1 MTPARTASAL
11 VIDDEA
17 PARDELSY
25 LLRTTFSLA
34 PVDAAQNSSEG
45 FRCLQE
51 RSYDVVFLDV
61 RMPALNGIELGNVL
75 RRFATPPAIVFVT
88 AFEEYAVRAFEL
100 GACDYLLK
108 PVSCERLRT
117 ALGRALGRS
126 PDHPDSPDDDPFA
139 TIPVETAGRTRF
151 IPREQVRWVEAE
163 GDYVRLHTTEG
174 SAHLLRMP
182 ISHLE
187 ERWSGYGFIRIHRG
201 FLVQV
206 KHITEFSVTNGVHAV
221 TVADRSL
228 PVSRRHVRD
237 VRDRILRAGRR
248 NLPCPRVTSAAPRPF
263 LAPVVRRPRATR
275 HCLPLVS
282 LTSNPQSR
290 QPGSALSGAP
300 IRYSSSTTFPD

>member
-1 MTPARTASAL
+1 MTPLPASPPATRARTASAL

-25 LLRTTFSLA
+25 LLRTTFSIA
-34 PVDAAQNSSEG
+34 PVDAAQNSSDAL
-45 FRCLQE
+45 RYLQE

-108 PVSCERLRT
+108 PVSCARLST

-126 PDHPDSPDDDPFA
+126 PDHPDAPGDDPFA

-174 SAHLLRMP
+174 GAHLLRMP

-187 ERWSGYGFIRIHRG
+187 ERWSAHGFIRIHRG
-201 FLVQV
+201 FLVQF

-221 TVADRSL
+221 TVAGRSL

-248 NLPCPRVTSAAPRPF
+248 G
-263 LAPVVRRPRATR
+263 LA
-275 HCLPLVS
+275 
-282 LTSNPQSR
+282 
-290 QPGSALSGAP
+290 
-300 IRYSSSTTFPD
+300 

>member
-1 MTPARTASAL
+1 MTPLPTSPPTPARTASAL

-25 LLRTTFSLA
+25 LLRTAFSIA
-34 PVDAAQNSSEG
+34 PVDTAQNSSDA
-45 FRCLQE
+45 FRYLQE

-75 RRFATPPAIVFVT
+75 CRFATPPAIVFVT
-88 AFEEYAVRAFEL
+88 AFEEYAVRAFEI

-108 PVSCERLRT
+108 PVSRARLGT
-117 ALGRALGRS
+117 ALGRALRRS

-151 IPREQVRWVEAE
+151 VPREQVRWVEAE
-163 GDYVRLHTTEG
+163 GDYVRLHTADG
-174 SAHLLRMP
+174 SAYLLRMP

-187 ERWSGYGFIRIHRG
+187 ERWSAYGFIRIHRG
-201 FLVQV
+201 FLVQF
-206 KHITEFSVTNGVHAV
+206 KHITEFSVTNGLHAV
-221 TVADRSL
+221 TVAGRSL

-248 NLPCPRVTSAAPRPF
+248 NLPCPRPALATPPPALAIPRP
-263 LAPVVRRPRATR
+263 A
-275 HCLPLVS
+275 
-282 LTSNPQSR
+282 
-290 QPGSALSGAP
+290 GSALSGGP
-300 IRYSSSTTFPD
+300 IMYPSSTTFPD

>member
-1 MTPARTASAL
+1 MSPLPTSASATAARSASAL

-25 LLRTTFSLA
+25 LLRTTFSIA
-34 PVDAAQNSSEG
+34 PVDAAQNSSEAL
-45 FRCLQE
+45 RYLQE

-61 RMPALNGIELGNVL
+61 RMPALNGIELGNIL

-108 PVSCERLRT
+108 PVSAERLST
-117 ALGRALGRS
+117 ALGRALKRI
-126 PDHPDSPDDDPFA
+126 PDQLDSADDDPFA

-174 SAHLLRMP
+174 GTHLLRMP

-187 ERWSGYGFIRIHRG
+187 ERWSAYGFIRIHRG
-201 FLVQV
+201 FLVQF

-221 TVADRSL
+221 TVDGRSL

-237 VRDRILRAGRR
+237 VRDRILRSGRR
-248 NLPCPRVTSAAPRPF
+248 GLP
-263 LAPVVRRPRATR
+263 
-275 HCLPLVS
+275 
-282 LTSNPQSR
+282 
-290 QPGSALSGAP
+290 
-300 IRYSSSTTFPD
+300 

>member
-1 MTPARTASAL
+1 MTPLPSSPPASPARTASAL

-25 LLRTTFSLA
+25 LLRTTFSIA
-34 PVDAAQNSSEG
+34 PVDAAQNSADA
-45 FRCLQE
+45 FRLLQE

-61 RMPALNGIELGNVL
+61 RMPALNGIELGNIL
-75 RRFATPPAIVFVT
+75 SRFATPPAIIFVT

-108 PVSCERLRT
+108 PVSAERLST
-117 ALGRALGRS
+117 ALGRALKRS
-126 PDHPDSPDDDPFA
+126 AEHPDSPDDDPFA

-151 IPREQVRWVEAE
+151 IPRDQVRWVEAE

-174 SAHLLRMP
+174 GAHLLRMP

-187 ERWSGYGFIRIHRG
+187 ERWSAYGFIRIHRG
-201 FLVQV
+201 FLVQF

-221 TVADRSL
+221 TVAGRSL

-237 VRDRILRAGRR
+237 VRDRILRSGRR
-248 NLPCPRVTSAAPRPF
+248 G
-263 LAPVVRRPRATR
+263 
-275 HCLPLVS
+275 
-282 LTSNPQSR
+282 LT
-290 QPGSALSGAP
+290 
-300 IRYSSSTTFPD
+300 

>member
-1 MTPARTASAL
+1 VTPLPTSPPATQARAASAL

-25 LLRTTFSLA
+25 LLRTAFSIA
-34 PVDAAQNSSEG
+34 PVDTAQNSSDA
-45 FRCLQE
+45 FRYLQE

-61 RMPALNGIELGNVL
+61 RMPALNGIELGNIL
-75 RRFATPPAIVFVT
+75 CRFATPPAIVFVT

-108 PVSCERLRT
+108 PVSRARLST

-126 PDHPDSPDDDPFA
+126 PDHPDAPDQDPFA
-139 TIPVETAGRTRF
+139 TIPVETAGRTRL

-163 GDYVRLHTTEG
+163 GDYVRLNTTDG

-187 ERWSGYGFIRIHRG
+187 DRWSAYGFIRIHRG

-206 KHITEFSVTNGVHAV
+206 KHISEFSVINGVHAV
-221 TVADRSL
+221 TVAGHSL

-237 VRDRILRAGRR
+237 VRDRILRAGKR
-248 NLPCPRVTSAAPRPF
+248 
-263 LAPVVRRPRATR
+263 
-275 HCLPLVS
+275 
-282 LTSNPQSR
+282 
-290 QPGSALSGAP
+290 G
-300 IRYSSSTTFPD
+300 

>member
-1 MTPARTASAL
+1 MTAARTASAL

-25 LLRTTFSLA
+25 LLRTTFSIA
-34 PVDAAQNSSEG
+34 PVDTAENSSDA

-75 RRFATPPAIVFVT
+75 CRFAEPPAIVFVT
-88 AFEEYAVRAFEL
+88 AFEQYAVRAFEI

-108 PVSCERLRT
+108 PVSRARLST
-117 ALGRALGRS
+117 ALGRALGRWS
-126 PDHPDSPDDDPFA
+126 DHPDPEDDPFA

-163 GDYVRLHTTEG
+163 GDYVRLHTIDG
-174 SAHLLRMP
+174 SAYLLRMP

-187 ERWSGYGFIRIHRG
+187 ERWSAYGFIRIHRG

-206 KHITEFSVTNGVHAV
+206 KHITEFSMTNGVHTV
-221 TVADRSL
+221 TVAGRSL

-248 NLPCPRVTSAAPRPF
+248 GLPCPHMTPAIPRP
-263 LAPVVRRPRATR
+263 V
-275 HCLPLVS
+275 
-282 LTSNPQSR
+282 
-290 QPGSALSGAP
+290 GSALSGGP
-300 IRYSSSTTFPD
+300 IRYLSSTTFPG